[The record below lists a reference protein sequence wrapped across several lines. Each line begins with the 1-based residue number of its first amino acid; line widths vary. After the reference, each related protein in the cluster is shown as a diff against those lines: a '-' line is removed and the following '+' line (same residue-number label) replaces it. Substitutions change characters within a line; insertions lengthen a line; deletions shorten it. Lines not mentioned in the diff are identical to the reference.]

1 MSLLKNVQAHC
12 DIPCKIYDPA
22 IAQIATLSVI
32 RLLDLI
38 AEEKGNEYSLE
49 SEAKIARLVL
59 EKEEQATIV
68 KNEINIIW
76 GDYFKEP
83 QIEMCPTIHTLVHSI
98 MQAGSK
104 CKQELDPE
112 NGAKLLDLVNN
123 FASMFWETK
132 AVSTRLVVAPYPPAL
147 GFIQPVLPDV

>member
-1 MSLLKNVQAHC
+1 MSFLKNVQAHC

-22 IAQIATLSVI
+22 IAQIATLTVI

-38 AEEKGNEYSLE
+38 AEEKGNEYFLE
-49 SEAKIARLVL
+49 SEATIARLVA
-59 EKEEQATIV
+59 EKEEQAAIV

-83 QIEMCPTIHTLVHSI
+83 QIEMCPLIHTLVHSL

-112 NGAKLLDLVNN
+112 NGAKLLDLVNK
-123 FASMFWETK
+123 FAFIFWETK
-132 AVSTRLVVAPYPPAL
+132 AVSTRLVLAPYSPAL

>member
-1 MSLLKNVQAHC
+1 MSFLKNVQAHC

-22 IAQIATLSVI
+22 IAQIATLTVI

-59 EKEEQATIV
+59 EKEEQAAIV

-83 QIEMCPTIHTLVHSI
+83 QIEMCPLIHTLVHSL

-112 NGAKLLDLVNN
+112 NGVKLLDLVNK

-132 AVSTRLVVAPYPPAL
+132 AVSTRLVLAPYSPAL

>member
-1 MSLLKNVQAHC
+1 MSFLKNVQAHC

-22 IAQIATLSVI
+22 VAQIATLSVI

-38 AEEKGNEYSLE
+38 AEEKGKEYSLE

-59 EKEEQATIV
+59 EKEKQSTIV

-83 QIEMCPTIHTLVHSI
+83 QIEMCPAIHTVVHSI

-104 CKQELDPE
+104 CKQEIDPE
-112 NGAKLLDLVNN
+112 NVIKLLDLVNN
-123 FASMFWETK
+123 YASVFWETK
-132 AVSTRLVVAPYPPAL
+132 AVPTRLVIAPYPPAL

>member
-1 MSLLKNVQAHC
+1 MSFLKNVQAHC

-22 IAQIATLSVI
+22 IAQIATLTVI

-38 AEEKGNEYSLE
+38 AEEKGNEYFLE
-49 SEAKIARLVL
+49 SEATIARLVA
-59 EKEEQATIV
+59 EKEEQAAIV

-83 QIEMCPTIHTLVHSI
+83 QIEMCPLIHTLVHSL

-112 NGAKLLDLVNN
+112 NGAKLLDLVNK
-123 FASMFWETK
+123 FAFIFWETK
-132 AVSTRLVVAPYPPAL
+132 AVSTRLVLAPYSPAL
-147 GFIQPVLPDV
+147 GFIQPVLPDA